1 MFNLYVI
8 LIKVPLNIQE
18 DAYNLLG
25 VNGATDHGSTVDV
38 SFNKTNGYMCID
50 FSINAETLSEAIN
63 DITYELNA
71 SDLLKYM
78 KELGVEL

>member
-8 LIKVPLNIQE
+8 LIKVPLNVQE
-18 DAYNLLG
+18 SASVMLG
-25 VNGATDHGSTVDV
+25 VNGATDNGSTFDV
-38 SFNKTNGYMCID
+38 CFNKTNGYMCID
-50 FSINAETLSEAIN
+50 FSINAETLQEAIN
-63 DITYELNA
+63 DVTYELNG